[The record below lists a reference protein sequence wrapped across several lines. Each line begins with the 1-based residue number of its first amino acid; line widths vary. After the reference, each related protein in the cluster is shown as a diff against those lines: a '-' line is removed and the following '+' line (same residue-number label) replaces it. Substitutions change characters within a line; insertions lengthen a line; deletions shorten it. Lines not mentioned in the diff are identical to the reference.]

1 MNEDEFAN
9 GRREK
14 RRKVVIED
22 KRVSREEGPVDTPE
36 PKQEEPAHQAPQADE
51 SSKGKPATE
60 PTRKEPAD
68 GEVAAEGGAP
78 NLFDIGIEG
87 FIQYNLSVIAQFAYL
102 YMGLVVNPSSGLLAR
117 DLTRA
122 KLCIDVFEFLI
133 DKIRELLPVQEREE
147 LNRFASDLK
156 LNFINAAS
164 SPSPSPE
171 KPQGE

>member
-9 GRREK
+9 GRHEK

-22 KRVSREEGPVDTPE
+22 KRVSREEGPADAPE
-36 PKQEEPAHQAPQADE
+36 PKQEKPAHQAPPADKP
-51 SSKGKPATE
+51 SKGKPATE
-60 PTRKEPAD
+60 PIPQEPTEEEMATED
-68 GEVAAEGGAP
+68 GAP

-102 YMGLVVNPSSGLLAR
+102 YMGLVVNPSTGLLAR

-133 DKIRELLPVQEREE
+133 DKIKEMLPVPEREE

-164 SPSPSPE
+164 SPSPSSQE
-171 KPQGE
+171 PQGN